1 MLIEGPQLHEG
12 QAAVI
17 DLIQAGKKY
26 VVVCGSRQTG
36 KSFLSQSIMLYWAL
50 NNPGVTILCAAPTY
64 SQVKRPLEEISD
76 GLQGSNVIKSVN
88 RSGFEIK
95 FMNGSK
101 ILFRSVERPDNL
113 RGLTCDY
120 AVLDEFAYMP
130 DSVWNA
136 VIKPILLVKGKQVLF
151 ISTPRGKN
159 LFYDLF
165 QLGQNPENE
174 SYASVKM
181 TYESNPF
188 VDIKE
193 IEEAKLTLPDH
204 IFRAEYLAEFT
215 DSGQTVFQKLEECSV
230 NAWPKAEGKRY
241 AGLDLGRANDYT
253 VLTIMDEKGKVLEIY
268 RENLRDWSYMIDA
281 VLQVVQKHDASLLV
295 EVNGLGDVVYESLK
309 KRWSKTQPFITSN
322 RSKQDII
329 ENLALDFNNQ
339 AITIPSKQLFAPLT
353 FELEIFTYTYSPKSR
368 SIVYSAPN
376 GQHDDTVMSLA
387 ICNQNRK
394 TNRTRGQY
402 TVGGIKL

>member
-1 MLIEGPQLHEG
+1 MIISGPQLHPG
-12 QAAVI
+12 QSAVI
-17 DLIQAGKKY
+17 DLIEQGKKY
-26 VVVCGSRQTG
+26 IVVCGSRQTG
-36 KSFLSQSIMLYWAL
+36 KSFLSQSIMLHWCL
-50 NNPGVTILCAAPTY
+50 NNPGVTVLCAAPTY

-76 GLQGSNVIKSVN
+76 GLQGANVIKSVN
-88 RSGFEIK
+88 RSEFEIK
-95 FMNGSK
+95 FKNGSK

-120 AVLDEFAYMP
+120 AVLDEFAYMQ
-130 DSVWNA
+130 DDVWLK

-165 QLGQNPENE
+165 QLGLNPEND

-181 TYESNPF
+181 TYDENPF
-188 VDIKE
+188 VDTAE

-204 IFRAEYLAEFT
+204 IFKAEYLAEFT
-215 DSGQTVFQKLEECSV
+215 DSGQTVFQNLEECSV
-230 NAWPKAEGKRY
+230 NVWPRAEGKRY

-253 VLTIMDEKGKVLEIY
+253 VLTIMDAKGRVLEIY
-268 RENLRDWSYMIDA
+268 RDNQKDWSYMINNI
-281 VLQVVQKHDASLLV
+281 VQIVQRHDATLLV

-309 KRWSKTQPFITSN
+309 KQWSKTQPFVTSS

-329 ENLALDFNNQ
+329 ENLALDFNTKSV
-339 AITIPSKQLFAPLT
+339 TIPSKDLFAPLT

-387 ICNQNRK
+387 ICNHARK
-394 TNRTRGQY
+394 TMQSRGQY